1 MILLAFVLVNILPP
15 ELSFASE
22 DWENLFDG
30 KTLNGWIQRNG
41 KAKYAVEDGMI
52 VGTTVLNTPNSF
64 LCTEKNYTDFIL
76 ELDFL
81 VEQGMNSGIQI
92 RSHSFK
98 HYKDY
103 RVHGYQ
109 VEIDTGTGPYK
120 KNPKNLMAYGRPA
133 PPTAPRCWSG
143 GIYDEARRGWIN
155 DLTKN
160 PAARKAFRQSLGLPT
175 ENQWN
180 HYRIEAVGDRIRTWV
195 NGVPAA
201 DLKDDMTSTGFIA
214 LQVHG
219 SKQAGNKIK
228 WRNIRIQDLTRKE
241 NKGPLKALIVDG
253 QNNHDWKATTP
264 VLKSLL
270 EETGLFT
277 VEVATSPAKKQ
288 PMDAFKPNF
297 GKYDVIV
304 ANYTGD
310 DWPKE
315 TQDAFVKYMNNGGGL
330 VIFHAADNAFPK
342 WKEWNEMI
350 AIGGW
355 GGRNEKSGPMVRY
368 RDGKVVFDN
377 SPGPGGTHGPQ
388 HEFQV
393 IIRDRNHAIT
403 AGLPEKWMHASDEL
417 YSKLRG
423 PAKNMTILATAY
435 ADPAKRGTG
444 EHETMLFTVRYG
456 KGRIFHTVLGHAPE
470 QMRCI
475 GFIVTLQ
482 RGTEWAA
489 TGRVTQV
496 DVPDDFPTAEKVSL
510 RAILSAPYD
519 AIQEYD
525 FGKTRR
531 ALATIEEEIRNVPR
545 SSFPQIEVR
554 LLEALESPKTTF
566 AGRQFICRM
575 LRRVGSAKSVPA
587 LAKMLADKELSH
599 MARFALQ
606 YMAAPKAGAALR
618 EALPKLDG
626 DLKIGVIGSLGQR
639 GEKRA
644 VPAIAGLVAGG
655 NTNVARAAIESL
667 GRIGGSEA
675 AGALAR
681 ARVPASLKSVR
692 DNAYLMCADKMLA
705 EGQESQAVQIYREM
719 IAPANS
725 TWIRVAAYK
734 GLVRAEKDKAVP
746 LILALLKDRDLD
758 LQRAA
763 GKFITEMPGTAITKA
778 LAEQLGGLSPEA
790 QVVLLSALEGRGDK
804 AATPYV
810 AKAVRSGNESI
821 RLAAIDAL
829 AVLGGA
835 SNVELLAEVSIVGNR
850 TGRAAMDSLGRLSGP
865 GVAAALIGVAQSRAD
880 TSVRINVIETLTKRR
895 ETEAIEVLFV
905 LAKDDNREIRQAA
918 YKALGVLSNQKDLP
932 AMVSMLLAAAN
943 DADRGDIER
952 AMIAIVVRLHR
963 EVSLMGE
970 APDAGPVIDGLAKAN
985 STTKPHLL
993 TVLSRIGGPKALEAV
1008 RGQVLSGANQVKT
1021 AAIRAL
1027 ADWPDAE
1034 PLSDLMKIAK
1044 TDSDSTSGV
1053 LALRGYIKLLGIPAN
1068 RGAAVTVKLLA
1079 GAMDVAKRPEEKK
1092 AVLSALP
1099 KYPCEEAL
1107 ALAENAKK
1115 DRDLAAEAELASK
1128 KIKEALLNKSLK
1140 ATASRDNGDAN
1151 RALDGELSSRWSTG
1165 RAMKPGDWFVLDLGV
1180 ESTIKGLT
1188 LDTRNSSNDYP
1199 RGYEV
1204 YVSFDGGSW
1213 GKPVITGKGTN
1224 SITEIKFGKSVRTRF
1239 VKILQTGSSDS
1250 WNWSIHE
1257 LKLELE

>member
-1 MILLAFVLVNILPP
+1 MKRYIVILLAFVLASISLP
-15 ELSFASE
+15 EITFAAE
-22 DWENLFDG
+22 NWENLFDG

-41 KAKYAVEDGMI
+41 KAMYTVEDGMI

-64 LCTEKNYTDFIL
+64 LCTEKNYTDFIM

-109 VEIDTGTGPYK
+109 VEIDTSDR
-120 KNPKNLMAYGRPA
+120 A
-133 PPTAPRCWSG
+133 WSA
-143 GIYDEARRGWIN
+143 GIYDEARRGWLFN
-155 DLTKN
+155 LKDK
-160 PAARKAFRQSLGLPT
+160 PEAQKAFRQ
-175 ENQWN
+175 NQWN
-180 HYRIEAVGDRIRTWV
+180 HYRIEAIGDRIQTWI

-219 SKQAGNKIK
+219 SKEADKKIK

-253 QNNHDWKATTP
+253 QNNHGWQATTP

-277 VEVATSPAKKQ
+277 IEVATSPKAGQ

-297 GKYDVIV
+297 SKYDVIV
-304 ANYTGD
+304 SNYTGD

-315 TQDAFVKYMNNGGGL
+315 TQDALVEYMNNGGGL

-342 WKEWNEMI
+342 WQEWNEMI

-393 IIRDRNHAIT
+393 IIRDRDHAIT

-423 PAKNMTILATAY
+423 PAKNMTVLATAY
-435 ADPAKRGTG
+435 ADPAKQGTG
-444 EHETMLFTVRYG
+444 EHEPMLFTIRYG
-456 KGRIFHTVLGHAPE
+456 KGRIFHTALGHAPE
-470 QMRCI
+470 QMRSI

-496 DVPDDFPTAEKVSL
+496 DVPDDFPTAETVGL

-525 FGKTRR
+525 FGKSRR
-531 ALATIEEEIRNVPR
+531 ALVTIEEEIRNVPP
-545 SSFPQIEVR
+545 SSFPQIEAR
-554 LLEALESPKTTF
+554 LLEALESPKITY
-566 AGRQFICRM
+566 AGRQFVCRM
-575 LRRVGSAKSVPA
+575 LRRVGSAKSVPV
-587 LAKMLADKELSH
+587 LAKMLADKDMSH

-606 YMAAPKAGAALR
+606 FMAAPEAGAALR

-639 GEKRA
+639 GDREA
-644 VPAIAGLVAGG
+644 VPRIAGLIAGG
-655 NTNVARAAIESL
+655 NSDIARASIESL

-675 AGALAR
+675 AGALVR
-681 ARVPASLKSVR
+681 AKVSASLKLVR
-692 DNAYLMCADKMLA
+692 DNAYLMCADQMLA
-705 EGQESQAVQIYREM
+705 EGQASEAVKIYREM
-719 IAPANS
+719 IAPANN
-725 TWIRVAAYK
+725 TWIRIAAYK
-734 GLVRAEKDKAVP
+734 GLVRAEKGEAVP

-763 GKFITEMPGTAITKA
+763 GKFITEMPGKDITQA
-778 LAEQLGGLSPEA
+778 LAEQLGDLSPDA
-790 QVVLLSALEGRGDK
+790 QVVLLSTLEGRGDK
-804 AATPYV
+804 AAAPYV
-810 AKAVRSGNESI
+810 AKAVGSGNEAV

-829 AVLGGA
+829 AVLGDA
-835 SNVELLAEVSIVGNR
+835 SYVELLAEVSAAGDR
-850 TGRAAMDSLGRLSGP
+850 TGRAAMDTLGRLSGSDIA
-865 GVAAALIGVAQSRAD
+865 GALISVAQSRAG
-880 TSVRINVIETLTKRR
+880 TPVRANAIQALNDRR
-895 ETEAIEVLFV
+895 ESQVVDVLFV
-905 LAKDDNREIRQAA
+905 LTEDDNREIRQAA
-918 YKALGVLSNQKDLP
+918 YKALGVLSNQKDFP
-932 AMVSMLLAAAN
+932 KMVSMLLASN
-943 DADRGDIER
+943 SDADRSDIER
-952 AMIAIVVRLHR
+952 AIIATVVRL
-963 EVSLMGE
+963 E
-970 APDAGPVIDGLAKAN
+970 APDGGPVIDGLAKAD
-985 STTKPHLL
+985 SAAKPHLL
-993 TVLSRIGGPKALEAV
+993 AVLSRIGGPKAIDAV
-1008 RGQVLSGANQVKT
+1008 RGQVLSEDDQVKT

-1027 ADWPDAE
+1027 ADWPDAA

-1044 TDSDSTSGV
+1044 SYPDSTSRV
-1053 LALRGYIKLLGIPAN
+1053 MALRGYIKLLGIPAN
-1068 RGAAVTVKLLA
+1068 RGAAETVKLLSE
-1079 GAMDVAKRPEEKK
+1079 AMDVATRLEEKK

-1099 KYPCEEAL
+1099 KYPCEDAL

-1115 DRDLAAEAELASK
+1115 DSDLAAEAELVAK
-1128 KIKEALLNKSLK
+1128 KIKEALLNKSRK
-1140 ATASRDNGDAN
+1140 ATASLNNDAAN
-1151 RALDGELSSRWSTG
+1151 RALDGELASRWDTG
-1165 RAMKPGDWFVLDLGV
+1165 RPMKPGDWFVLDLGV

-1188 LDTRNSSNDYP
+1188 LDTKNSSNDYP

-1213 GKPVITGKGTN
+1213 GEPVITGKGTN
-1224 SITEIKFGKSVRTRF
+1224 PITEIKFGKPVRTRF
-1239 VKILQTGSSDS
+1239 IKILQTGSSDS
-1250 WNWSIHE
+1250 WHWSIHE
-1257 LKLELE
+1257 LKLDLE

>member
-1 MILLAFVLVNILPP
+1 MILLAFVLVNILSP

-76 ELDFL
+76 ELEYL
-81 VEQGMNSGIQI
+81 VEPGMNSGIQV
-92 RSHSFK
+92 RSNSFK
-98 HYKDY
+98 HYKNY

-109 VEIDTGTGPYK
+109 VEIDTSDR
-120 KNPKNLMAYGRPA
+120 A
-133 PPTAPRCWSG
+133 WSA
-143 GIYDEARRGWIN
+143 GIYDEARRGWLF
-155 DLTKN
+155 DLKN
-160 PAARKAFRQSLGLPT
+160 KPEAQKAFRQ
-175 ENQWN
+175 NQWN
-180 HYRIEAVGDRIRTWV
+180 HYRIKAVGDRIQTWI
-195 NGVPAA
+195 NGVPAT

-219 SKQAGNKIK
+219 SKQADKKIK

-277 VEVATSPAKKQ
+277 VDVATSPAKKQ
-288 PMDAFKPNF
+288 PMDSFRPNF

-310 DWPKE
+310 NWPKE
-315 TQDAFVKYMNNGGGL
+315 TQDALVEYMNNGGGL

-435 ADPAKRGTG
+435 ADPSKRGTG
-444 EHETMLFTVRYG
+444 EHEPMLFTVRYG

-475 GFIVTLQ
+475 GFIVTYQ

-496 DVPDDFPTAEKVSL
+496 DVPEDFPTADKVSL

-531 ALATIEEEIRNVPR
+531 ALAAIEEEIRSVPT
-545 SSFPQIEVR
+545 SSFPEIEAR

-566 AGRQFICRM
+566 AGRQFVCRM
-575 LRRVGSAKSVPA
+575 LRRIGSAKSVPA
-587 LAKMLADKELSH
+587 LAKMLDDKKLSH

-606 YMAAPKAGAALR
+606 YMAAPEAGAALR

-639 GEKRA
+639 GDHEA
-644 VPAIAGLVAGG
+644 VPAIAELIAGD
-655 NTNVARAAIESL
+655 TDIARAAIDSL
-667 GRIGGSEA
+667 GRIGGSDA
-675 AGALAR
+675 AEALAR
-681 ARVPASLKSVR
+681 ARVPASLKPAR

-719 IAPANS
+719 IAPSNS
-725 TWIRVAAYK
+725 TWIRIAAYK

-835 SNVELLAEVSIVGNR
+835 SNVELLAEVSAAGEK
-850 TGRAAMDSLGRLSGP
+850 TGKAAMDSLGRLSGP
-865 GVAAALIGVAQSRAD
+865 GVAAALIEVAQSRAD

-905 LAKDDNREIRQAA
+905 LAKDGNREIRQAA
-918 YKALGVLSNQKDLP
+918 YRALGVLSNQKDLP

-943 DADRGDIER
+943 GADRGDIER
-952 AMIAIVVRLHR
+952 AMIAIVARLHR

-970 APDAGPVIDGLAKAN
+970 APDAGPLINGLAKAN

-993 TVLSRIGGPKALEAV
+993 AVLSRIGGPKALEAV

-1034 PLSDLMKIAK
+1034 PLPDLMKIAK
-1044 TDSDSTSGV
+1044 TDRDSTSGI

-1068 RGAAVTVKLLA
+1068 RGAAQTVKLLSE
-1079 GAMDVAKRPEEKK
+1079 AMDVAQRSEEKK
-1092 AVLSALP
+1092 AVLSALQ

-1107 ALAENAKK
+1107 ALAEGAKK
-1115 DRDLAAEAELASK
+1115 DRDLAAEADLAATR
-1128 KIKEALLNKSLK
+1128 IKEALLNKSLK
-1140 ATASRDNGDAN
+1140 ATASRNNGAAN
-1151 RALDGELSSRWSTG
+1151 RAMDGEISSRWDTG
-1165 RAMKPGDWFVLDLGV
+1165 RPMKPGDWFVLDLGV
-1180 ESTIKGLT
+1180 ESTVKGLT

-1199 RGYEV
+1199 RGYDV

-1224 SITEIKFGKSVRTRF
+1224 PITEIKFDKPVRTRF
-1239 VKILQTGSSDS
+1239 IKILQTGSSDS
-1250 WNWSIHE
+1250 WHWSIHE
-1257 LKLELE
+1257 LKLSLE

>member
-1 MILLAFVLVNILPP
+1 VILLAFILASISPT
-15 ELSFASE
+15 EITFAAGE
-22 DWENLFDG
+22 DWQNLFDG

-41 KAKYAVEDGMI
+41 KAKYTIEGGMI

-109 VEIDTGTGPYK
+109 VEIDTGTGPYN
-120 KNPKNLMAYGRPA
+120 KNPKNLMADGQPA

-160 PAARKAFRQSLGLPT
+160 PVARNAFKQ
-175 ENQWN
+175 NQWN
-180 HYRIEAVGDRIRTWV
+180 HYRIEAVGDRLRTWV

-219 SKQAGNKIK
+219 SKQAGSKIK

-277 VEVATSPAKKQ
+277 VEVATSPKAGQ

-297 GKYDVIV
+297 SKYDVIV
-304 ANYTGD
+304 SNYTGD
-310 DWPKE
+310 DWPKA
-315 TQDAFVKYMNNGGGL
+315 TRDALVEYMNNGGGL

-393 IIRDRNHAIT
+393 IIRDRQHAIT

-423 PAKNMTILATAY
+423 PAKNMTVLATAY
-435 ADPAKRGTG
+435 ADPSKQGTG
-444 EHETMLFTVRYG
+444 EHEPMLFTVRYG

-496 DVPDDFPTAEKVSL
+496 DVPEDFPTADKVGL

-525 FGKTRR
+525 FGKSRR
-531 ALATIEEEIRNVPR
+531 ALATIEEEIRNVPS
-545 SSFPQIEVR
+545 SSFSQIEAR
-554 LLEALESPKTTF
+554 LLEALESSKTTF

-606 YMAAPKAGAALR
+606 FMAAPEAGAALR
-618 EALPKLDG
+618 EALPELDG

-639 GEKRA
+639 GDREA
-644 VPAIAGLVAGG
+644 VPQIIGLVAGG
-655 NTNVARAAIESL
+655 NSDISRAAIESL

-675 AGALAR
+675 AEALAG
-681 ARVPASLKSVR
+681 AKVPASLKPAR
-692 DNAYLMCADKMLA
+692 DNAYLMCADQMLA
-705 EGQESQAVQIYREM
+705 EGQANEAVKIYREM

-725 TWIRVAAYK
+725 TWIRIAAYK
-734 GLVRAEKDKAVP
+734 GLVRIEKNKAVP
-746 LILALLKDRDLD
+746 LILALLKDQDLD

-763 GKFITEMPGTAITKA
+763 GKFITEIPGKAITQA
-778 LAEQLGGLSPEA
+778 LAEQLGDLGPDA

-804 AATPYV
+804 AAALYV
-810 AKAVRSGNESI
+810 TRVLNSRSEI
-821 RLAAIDAL
+821 VRLAAIKAL
-829 AVLGGA
+829 AVLGDA
-835 SNVELLAEVSIVGNR
+835 SNVELLADMSASDLG
-850 TGRAAMDSLGRLSGP
+850 TGKAAMDTLGRLSGS
-865 GVAAALIGVAQSRAD
+865 GVAEKLISIAQSRAD

-895 ETEAIEVLFV
+895 ETEAISTFFTIT
-905 LAKDDNREIRQAA
+905 KDSNRDIRQAA
-918 YKALGVLSNQKDLP
+918 YKALGVLSNEKDLP
-932 AMVSMLLAAAN
+932 KMVSLLLEAKTE
-943 DADRGDIER
+943 ADRSDIER
-952 AMIAIVVRLHR
+952 AMIATVVRL
-963 EVSLMGE
+963 E
-970 APDAGPVIDGLAKAN
+970 APDGGPIIEGLAKAD
-985 STTKPHLL
+985 SAAKPHLL
-993 TVLSRIGGPKALEAV
+993 AVLSRIGGSKAIDAV
-1008 RGQVLSGANQVKT
+1008 RGQVLSEDDQVKT

-1027 ADWPDAE
+1027 ADWPDAA
-1034 PLSDLMKIAK
+1034 PISDLMKIAK
-1044 TDSDSTSGV
+1044 SDSDSTSRV

-1068 RGAAVTVKLLA
+1068 RGAAETVKLLA
-1079 GAMDVAKRPEEKK
+1079 EAMEIAKRPEEKK
-1092 AVLSALP
+1092 AVLFALP
-1099 KYPCEEAL
+1099 KYPCEDAL
-1107 ALAENAKK
+1107 TLAENAKK
-1115 DRDLAAEAELASK
+1115 NSDLAAEAEIASK
-1128 KIKEALLNKSLK
+1128 KIKEAMLNKSLK
-1140 ATASRDNGDAN
+1140 ATASRNNNVAN
-1151 RALDGELSSRWSTG
+1151 RALDGELSSRWDTG
-1165 RAMKPGDWFVLDLGV
+1165 RPMKPDDWFVLDLGV

-1213 GKPVITGKGTN
+1213 GKPIIIGKGTN
-1224 SITEIKFGKSVRTRF
+1224 PITEIKFGKVVRTRF
-1239 VKILQTGSSDS
+1239 IKILQTGSSDS

-1257 LKLELE
+1257 LKLDLE

>member
-1 MILLAFVLVNILPP
+1 MKRYSVILLTFILVGILLP
-15 ELSFASE
+15 EMSFAAE
-22 DWENLFDG
+22 EWENLFDG

-76 ELDFL
+76 ELEFL
-81 VEQGMNSGIQI
+81 VETGMNSGIQI
-92 RSHSFK
+92 RSSSFK

-109 VEIDTGTGPYK
+109 VEIDTGTGAYK
-120 KNPKNLMAYGRPA
+120 KSPKNLMADGQPA

-143 GIYDEARRGWIN
+143 GIYDEARRGWVN
-155 DLTKN
+155 NLTKN
-160 PAARKAFRQSLGLPT
+160 PAARNAFKQ
-175 ENQWN
+175 NQWN
-180 HYRIEAVGDRIRTWV
+180 HYRIEAVGDRLRSWV

-219 SKQAGNKIK
+219 SKNADKKIK

-241 NKGPLKALIVDG
+241 IKGPLKALIVDG
-253 QNNHDWKATTP
+253 QNNHDWKGTTP

-270 EETGLFT
+270 EETGMFT

-288 PMDAFKPNF
+288 PMDSFKPNF
-297 GKYDVIV
+297 AEYDVIV

-310 DWPKE
+310 NWPKE
-315 TQDAFVKYMNNGGGL
+315 TQDALVEYMNNGGGL

-388 HEFQV
+388 HEFQ
-393 IIRDRNHAIT
+393 IINRDQHHGIT

-423 PAKNMTILATAY
+423 PAKNMTVLATAY
-435 ADPAKRGTG
+435 ADPAKKGTG
-444 EHETMLFTVRYG
+444 EHEPMLFTVRYG
-456 KGRIFHTVLGHAPE
+456 KGRVFHTAIGHASE

-496 DVPDDFPTAEKVSL
+496 DFPEDFPTANKVSL
-510 RAILSAPYD
+510 RVILSANYD
-519 AIQEYD
+519 AIEEYD
-525 FGKTRR
+525 FGKSRQ
-531 ALATIEEEIRNVPR
+531 ALAAIEEEIRNVPP
-545 SSFPQIEVR
+545 SSFPQIEAR
-554 LLEALESPKTTF
+554 LLKILESSKTTF
-566 AGRQFICRM
+566 AGRQFVCRM

-587 LAKMLADKELSH
+587 LAKLLADNKLSH

-606 YMAAPKAGAALR
+606 FMAAPEAGAALQ

-626 DLKIGVIGSLGQR
+626 DLKIGIIGSIGQR
-639 GEKRA
+639 GDREA
-644 VPAIAGLVAGG
+644 VSAIAGLIAGS
-655 NTNVARAAIESL
+655 NTNIARAAIESL
-667 GRIGGSEA
+667 GRISGSEA
-675 AGALAR
+675 AGVLAR
-681 ARVPASLKSVR
+681 AQVPANLTSVR
-692 DNAYLMCADKMLA
+692 DNAYLMCADTMLA
-705 EGQESQAVQIYREM
+705 EGQRREAVQIYREM
-719 IAPANS
+719 IAPANN
-725 TWIRVAAYK
+725 TWIRIAAYK
-734 GLVRAEKDKAVP
+734 GLVLAEKGKAVP

-763 GKFITEMPGTAITKA
+763 GKFITEMPGTTITEA
-778 LAEQLGGLSPEA
+778 LAEQLGDLNPDA

-804 AATPYV
+804 AAALHV
-810 AKAVRSGNESI
+810 ARVLNSRSEMV
-821 RLAAIDAL
+821 RLAAIKAL
-829 AVLGGA
+829 AVLGDA
-835 SNVELLAEVSIVGNR
+835 SNVELLADVSASGDK
-850 TGRAAMDSLGRLSGP
+850 TSRAAMDSLGRLSGQ
-865 GVAAALIGVAQSRAD
+865 GVAKALISVAQSNAEA
-880 TSVRINVIETLTKRR
+880 SVRINVIETLIERR
-895 ETEAIEVLFV
+895 ETEAVEVLFV
-905 LAKDDNREIRQAA
+905 LAKDDNRDIRQAA
-918 YKALGVLSNQKDLP
+918 YKALGVLSDQKDLP
-932 AMVSMLLAAAN
+932 AIISMLLSAESS
-943 DADRGDIER
+943 ADRNGIER
-952 AMIAIVVRLHR
+952 AMIATVTRL
-963 EVSLMGE
+963 ET
-970 APDAGPVIDGLAKAN
+970 PDTKSVINGLAKAN
-985 STTKPHLL
+985 RAAKPHLL
-993 TVLSRIGGPKALEAV
+993 AVLSRIGGPKALQAV
-1008 RGQVLSGANQVKT
+1008 RGQVLSEDGQVKT

-1027 ADWPDAE
+1027 ADWPDAA
-1034 PLSDLMKIAK
+1034 PRADLMKIAK
-1044 TDSDSTSGV
+1044 TDRDSTSQI
-1053 LALRGYIKLLGIPAN
+1053 LALRGYIKLLAIPAN
-1068 RGAAVTVKLLA
+1068 RGAAETVKLLA
-1079 GAMDVAKRPEEKK
+1079 EAMDVAKRPEEKK

-1107 ALAENAKK
+1107 ALAEEAKK
-1115 DRDLAAEAELASK
+1115 DRALAAEAELASK

-1140 ATASRDNGDAN
+1140 ATASRNNNAAN
-1151 RALDGELSSRWSTG
+1151 RALDGKRSTRWDTG
-1165 RAMKPGDWFVLDLGV
+1165 RGMKPGDWFVLDLGV

-1213 GKPVITGKGTN
+1213 GKPVVTGKGTN
-1224 SITEIKFGKSVRTRF
+1224 PITEIKFGKSVRTRF

-1250 WNWSIHE
+1250 WHWSIHE
-1257 LKLELE
+1257 LKIDLD